1 MEEQA
6 PRVFVSYS
14 HDSPD
19 HKRWVADLATKL
31 MASGINVVFDQW
43 ELRLGDDLP
52 KFMERG
58 VRDSDRV
65 LMICTEPYVH
75 KADDGKG
82 GVGYEA
88 MIVTGELVEDLG
100 TAKFIPLVRQS
111 TSPKS
116 KPASVSTRL
125 HIDFSEDADFEAAFE
140 LLIRELHS
148 EPISRKPALG
158 PNPFAAR
165 RAAEKL
171 DAIEEPLT
179 DEARSELAPAH
190 EAHPDIGLTYEKA
203 LQIAQKGDLVQW
215 RRLIQS
221 MRPKVSEALVEW
233 RSNVEPAFPGKWD
246 EFLPMAKDGVQTYA
260 PLIAIALAGIES
272 GQPKFTN
279 QRAILDDILYPK
291 NWTRGGLTVIVDFPT
306 TLAFVY
312 QGLHGATCMVSS
324 QPNIALKLVTS
335 SIEFPGWQERIPMWS
350 HHGVMGWP
358 EGFKGEATTGWK
370 SLAALAENW
379 GWLLEIFGDSDEY
392 RSALSAYYMMLNL
405 FEYVEALV
413 TLDRATMNEKEMRL
427 EIPLCYESESDDVKR
442 RAYSILLSD
451 PDALR
456 AIWRDRNVSDDHVKS
471 NWDSWLR
478 VCSGFISNV
487 YPYSHRYSITHKDVI
502 SDLI

>member
-1 MEEQA
+1 MEDQA
-6 PRVFVSYS
+6 PKVFVSYS
-14 HDSPD
+14 HDSPE
-19 HKRWVADLATKL
+19 HKRWVAELAAKL
-31 MASGINVVFDQW
+31 MSSGINVVLDQW

-116 KPASVSTRL
+116 KPVSVSTRL
-125 HIDFSEDADFEAAFE
+125 HIEFSDDAEFDAALE
-140 LLIRELHS
+140 QLIRELHS
-148 EPISRKPALG
+148 EPTSRKPALG
-158 PNPFAAR
+158 PNPFAVQR
-165 RAAEKL
+165 TAEKL
-171 DAIEEPLT
+171 NAI
-179 DEARSELAPAH
+179 DELPIGETHTVPNPANELCA
-190 EAHPDIGLTYEKA
+190 EIGLTYGNA
-203 LQIAQKGDLVQW
+203 LQIAQRGDLVQW
-215 RRLIQS
+215 RKLIQS
-221 MRPKVSEALVEW
+221 TRPKVSEALVEW
-233 RSNVEPAFPGKWD
+233 RSKVEPAFPGKWE

-272 GQPKFTN
+272 GQPQFTN
-279 QRAILDDILYPK
+279 QRAILDDILYPR
-291 NWTRGGLTVIVDFPT
+291 NWARGGLTVIVNFPT

-312 QGLHGATCMVSS
+312 QGLHGATCMISA
-324 QPNIALKLVTS
+324 QPNIALNLVTS
-335 SIEFPGWQERIPMWS
+335 NIEFPGWHERIPMWS

-370 SLAALAENW
+370 TLAALAENW
-379 GWLLEIFGDSDEY
+379 EWLQEIFGDSNEY

-405 FEYVEALV
+405 FEYIEALM
-413 TLDRATMNEKEMRL
+413 TLDGATMNGQDIKL
-427 EIPLCYESESDDVKR
+427 EIPLCYEVESDDVKR

-451 PDALR
+451 PNALR
-456 AIWRDRNVSDDHVKS
+456 AIWRDRSVSDDQVKS
-471 NWDSWLR
+471 SWDSWLR
-478 VCSGFISNV
+478 ACERFISRV
-487 YPYSHRYSITHKDVI
+487 YPYSFGCSITHKGLI
-502 SDLI
+502 SELI